1 MLDVHVLTL
10 PDTLPAWIEQR
21 RASIAA
27 AVAAAGFPV
36 HVHELPGELGH
47 IGRGR
52 ARGYAL
58 GTQPYV
64 TYVDCDDYLLPVA
77 FAALADALA
86 AGNDAVA
93 PGEITE
99 QGRARNWSQRR
110 HHLICYRRDIANAF
124 DHAAWRVCGD
134 LALANQTDIHHVADH
149 SYVHRLYESPGRL
162 LRRAHQDEL
171 MRAHHG

>member
-1 MLDVHVLTL
+1 MLDVHVLTM
-10 PDTLPAWIEQR
+10 PCTPPEWVAQR

-36 HVHELPGELGH
+36 CVHEVDGEHGH

-58 GTQPYV
+58 GVQPYV
-64 TYVDCDDYLLPVA
+64 TYVDCDDYLLPDA
-77 FAALADALA
+77 FAALANALA
-86 AGNDAVA
+86 AGHDAVA
-93 PGEITE
+93 PGETTE
-99 QGRARNWSQRR
+99 QGSVRR
-110 HHLICYRRDIANAF
+110 QSLRPHHLICYRRGIANAF

-134 LALANQTDIHHVADH
+134 LALANQTDIHQVPGHG
-149 SYVHRLYESPGRL
+149 YVHRLYESPGRL
-162 LRRAHQDEL
+162 LRRQHQPEL